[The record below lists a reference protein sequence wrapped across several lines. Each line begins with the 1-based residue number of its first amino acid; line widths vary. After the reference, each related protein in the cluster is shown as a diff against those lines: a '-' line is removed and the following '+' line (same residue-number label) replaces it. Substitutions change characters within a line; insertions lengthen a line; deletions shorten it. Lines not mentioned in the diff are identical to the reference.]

1 MVMEATHSA
10 AHSARSVGREFVR
23 QYYTLLN
30 QAPAHLHRFYNHN
43 SAFIHGGLDN
53 TDRDVIPAVGQ
64 KEIHQKIQE
73 LNFRDCH
80 TRISQVDSQATL
92 EDGVVIQVTG
102 EFSNAG
108 EPMRRFTQT
117 FVLAARAPKTYY
129 VLNDIFRYQDL
140 GFPDEEVELETE
152 TSNEI
157 AERTETEEGHEEIEI
172 EEGQAPP
179 VVNQTEH
186 HIAQAPQQ
194 PQAPPQTQ
202 PAAIPPQ
209 MYYPPTT
216 NQMIVVNGTIHD
228 PEAMITQT
236 QMMPI
241 PQPAA
246 QFVEP
251 APEFT
256 QEEVPAEHQQ
266 SQPEQNNEETRNE
279 ENQDQQTDNFNQ
291 QPVNENDNEQ
301 NQSTGVNNKPK
312 SYARTVR
319 SNVIGNCNMIPKTM
333 SPPPV
338 SNVRNEER
346 PIDVWNSTNTNM
358 SSNVM
363 TSGAGQP
370 QHQQNRIQNPQP
382 PQQQRPRV
390 GPPQK
395 DNRGG
400 ERRRD
405 WPDSHQLFVGNVPH
419 SATETELRIIFE
431 RFGKVADLRI
441 FSKGNER
448 SKGPQGSNNSM
459 RVPHYGFVTFEDSNV
474 VSKVLAACPICYPD
488 ENGQK
493 LNIEEKKNKPRIP
506 GDNMRNQDNMRSS
519 MGPQQRGPGGPGV
532 MRGGQ
537 HPRGGRGGFSRD
549 GGRGGMRQPG
559 MGNSGG
565 YQNRR

>member
-1 MVMEATHSA
+1 MVMDATYSA

-30 QAPAHLHRFYNHN
+30 QAPAHLHRFYSHN

-53 TDRDVIPAVGQ
+53 TNRDVIPAVGQ

-117 FVLAARAPKTYY
+117 FVLVARAPKTYY

-152 TSNEI
+152 PSNENI
-157 AERTETEEGHEEIEI
+157 ERPETEEGRSEVDEDDQ
-172 EEGQAPP
+172 GQSQAP
-179 VVNQTEH
+179 VTVEH
-186 HIAQAPQQ
+186 HI
-194 PQAPPQTQ
+194 PQAAQPLPLQTQ
-202 PAAIPPQ
+202 PVIPPQQ
-209 MYYPPTT
+209 MYYPPTS

-228 PEAMITQT
+228 PEAMMNQ
-236 QMMPI
+236 QPPMMPI
-241 PQPAA
+241 PQQPAA
-246 QFVEP
+246 PFVEP
-251 APEFT
+251 AVEFT
-256 QEEVPAEHQQ
+256 QEEAPVEQ
-266 SQPEQNNEETRNE
+266 QPESQSEETRVE
-279 ENQDQQTDNFNQ
+279 EPQEQPTENFNQ
-291 QPVNENDNEQ
+291 QPVNETENEQ
-301 NQSTGVNNKPK
+301 TASSGVNNKPK

-319 SNVIGNCNMIPKTM
+319 SNAIGGSCNIIPKTM

-338 SNVRNEER
+338 SNARNEECSS
-346 PIDVWNSTNTNM
+346 IDVWNPNNTNM

-363 TSGAGQP
+363 PSGPGQQHQPNRMQNSQQQP
-370 QHQQNRIQNPQP
+370 QP
-382 PQQQRPRV
+382 QRPRV
-390 GPPQK
+390 GPPQR

-400 ERRRD
+400 DRRRD
-405 WPDSHQLFVGNVPH
+405 WPDHHQLFVGSVPH
-419 SATETELRIIFE
+419 SATENELRIIFE

-459 RVPHYGFVTFEDSNV
+459 RGVPHYGFVTFEDSNV

-549 GGRGGMRQPG
+549 GRGGMRQPG
-559 MGNSGG
+559 MGNTGG

>member
-1 MVMEATHSA
+1 MVMDATHSA

-152 TSNEI
+152 PSNDI
-157 AERTETEEGHEEIEI
+157 PERPETEEGRSEVDEDDQGQ
-172 EEGQAPP
+172 GQAP
-179 VVNQTEH
+179 VQVEH
-186 HIAQAPQQ
+186 HIAQQAAQQ
-194 PQAPPQTQ
+194 PLPPQAQ
-202 PAAIPPQ
+202 PVIPPQQ
-209 MYYPPTT
+209 MYYPPTK
-216 NQMIVVNGTIHD
+216 
-228 PEAMITQT
+228 
-236 QMMPI
+236 
-241 PQPAA
+241 PAA
-246 QFVEP
+246 
-251 APEFT
+251 EFT
-256 QEEVPAEHQQ
+256 QEEAPVEQ
-266 SQPEQNNEETRNE
+266 QPESQSEETRVE
-279 ENQDQQTDNFNQ
+279 EPQEPPTENFNQ
-291 QPVNENDNEQ
+291 QPVNEAENEQ
-301 NQSTGVNNKPK
+301 TASSGVNNKPK

-319 SNVIGNCNMIPKTM
+319 SNAIGGSCNIIPKTM

-346 PIDVWNSTNTNM
+346 PSIDVWNQNNTNM

-363 TSGAGQP
+363 SSGPVLQHQYNRMQNSQQQP
-370 QHQQNRIQNPQP
+370 QP
-382 PQQQRPRV
+382 QRPRV

-405 WPDSHQLFVGNVPH
+405 WPDHHQLFVGNVPH
-419 SATETELRIIFE
+419 SATENELRIIFE

-459 RVPHYGFVTFEDSNV
+459 RGVPHYGFVTFEDSNV
-474 VSKVLAACPICYPD
+474 VSKVLAACPICYPE

-549 GGRGGMRQPG
+549 GRGGMRQPG
-559 MGNSGG
+559 MGNTGG

>member
-1 MVMEATHSA
+1 MVMDATHSA

-152 TSNEI
+152 PSNDI
-157 AERTETEEGHEEIEI
+157 PERPETEEGRSEVDEDDQGQ
-172 EEGQAPP
+172 GQAP
-179 VVNQTEH
+179 VQVEH
-186 HIAQAPQQ
+186 HIAQQAAQQ
-194 PQAPPQTQ
+194 PLPPQAQ
-202 PAAIPPQ
+202 PVIPPQQ
-209 MYYPPTT
+209 MYYPPTS

-228 PEAMITQT
+228 PEAMMNQ
-236 QMMPI
+236 QPPMMPI
-241 PQPAA
+241 PQQPAA
-246 QFVEP
+246 PFVEP
-251 APEFT
+251 AAEFT
-256 QEEVPAEHQQ
+256 QEEAPVEQ
-266 SQPEQNNEETRNE
+266 QPESQSEETRVE
-279 ENQDQQTDNFNQ
+279 EPQEPPTENFNQ
-291 QPVNENDNEQ
+291 QPVNEAENEQ
-301 NQSTGVNNKPK
+301 TASSGVNNKPK

-319 SNVIGNCNMIPKTM
+319 SNAIGGSCNIIPKTM

-346 PIDVWNSTNTNM
+346 PSIDVWNQNNTNM

-363 TSGAGQP
+363 SSGPVLQHQYNRMQNSQQQP
-370 QHQQNRIQNPQP
+370 QP
-382 PQQQRPRV
+382 QRPRV

-405 WPDSHQLFVGNVPH
+405 WPDHHQLFVGNVPH
-419 SATETELRIIFE
+419 SATENELRIIFE

-459 RVPHYGFVTFEDSNV
+459 RGVPHYGFVTFEDSNV
-474 VSKVLAACPICYPD
+474 VSKVLAAC
-488 ENGQK
+488 
-493 LNIEEKKNKPRIP
+493 KKNKPRIP

-549 GGRGGMRQPG
+549 GRGGMRQPG
-559 MGNSGG
+559 MGNTGG